1 MKKYLIGLTAI
12 LAVCSAIWAI
22 EIGKYTTM
30 EYMVVEA
37 NSGVKDSF
45 PTSDVDSFYFSDSN
59 TVLKIDKSN
68 KTSKTYDVSTFSN
81 IHFCTDSVYGDEPDS
96 HKYVDLGLSSG
107 TLWAT
112 VNIGARNEYDPG
124 SFFM

>member
-68 KTSKTYDVSTFSN
+68 KTSKTYDVSAFSN
-81 IHFCTDSVYGDEPDS
+81 RFPGVANIQVSST
-96 HKYVDLGLSSG
+96 LLSSS
-107 TLWAT
+107 
-112 VNIGARNEYDPG
+112 PG
-124 SFFM
+124 IN